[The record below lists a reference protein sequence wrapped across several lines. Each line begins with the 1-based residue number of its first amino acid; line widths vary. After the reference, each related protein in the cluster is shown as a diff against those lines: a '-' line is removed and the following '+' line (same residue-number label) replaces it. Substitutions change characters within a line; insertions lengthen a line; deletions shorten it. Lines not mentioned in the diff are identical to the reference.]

1 MTVVVA
7 ILLFGTL
14 VAGVSR
20 VLLLRDRGIAAAA
33 LSVSSSDPEFSPVD
47 RSGVSSAP
55 ASETAALASVPARA
69 SGAASATATDDVE
82 QARSR
87 SVSTHLSVPKQV
99 SFSAVPETGAGQ
111 FRLVAVPAGP
121 VRTTGRILY
130 YAVEVEEGLDV
141 DAAEYAATVRA
152 TLTDPRGW
160 QDELGVGFVPVAPEE
175 VRSGAR
181 VDFRVSL
188 ASNDFT
194 SRLCAPLATR
204 AARVSCF
211 NGSRSVINLYRWEL
225 GSVTYGADLIGY
237 RQYVINH
244 EVGHALGK
252 RHVSCPSPG
261 QPGPVML
268 QQTLRL
274 DGCQPWPWPRLP

>member
-1 MTVVVA
+1 MA
-7 ILLFGTL
+7 SGGY
-14 VAGVSR
+14 A
-20 VLLLRDRGIAAAA
+20 LLLRERGTESVA
-33 LSVSSSDPEFSPVD
+33 LVASSPGTDVSSIKQPPT
-47 RSGVSSAP
+47 SSVP
-55 ASETAALASVPARA
+55 AGETAAPPA
-69 SGAASATATDDVE
+69 SGSAPVMATDHVE
-82 QARSR
+82 QAESP
-87 SVSTHLSVPKQV
+87 SVPTWTSVPKPAR
-99 SFSAVPETGAGQ
+99 FKAVPEAGAGE
-111 FRLVAVPAGP
+111 FRVVTVPDGP

-130 YAVEVEEGLDV
+130 YAVEVEEGLEV
-141 DAAEYAATVRA
+141 DAGEFAATVRA

-160 QDELGVGFVPVAPEE
+160 QDELGVGFVPVAPED

-188 ASNDFT
+188 ASNGFT

-204 AARVSCF
+204 ASRVSCF
-211 NGSRSVINLYRWEL
+211 NGYRSVINLYRWEF

-252 RHVSCPSPG
+252 SHVSCPSPG
-261 QPGPVML
+261 QPGPIML

-274 DGCQPWPWPRLP
+274 DGCQPWSWPRLP